1 MMSASLWSRGGLV
14 GIVALISLAILS
26 LILHFGPQY
35 GLDTRLKEAMAFVS
49 VWLVLLII
57 RYTPFVFRFMR
68 EKYHRWQ
75 EQKNNVLPFDEQRV
89 ARTPPHNVTVDT
101 IRLAMRNLYG
111 RRWGR
116 KTRILLITVHPQML
130 SC

>member
-35 GLDTRLKEAMAFVS
+35 GLDTRLKEAMA
-49 VWLVLLII
+49 
-57 RYTPFVFRFMR
+57 
-68 EKYHRWQ
+68 
-75 EQKNNVLPFDEQRV
+75 
-89 ARTPPHNVTVDT
+89 
-101 IRLAMRNLYG
+101 LYLCG
-111 RRWGR
+111 
-116 KTRILLITVHPQML
+116 L